1 LVQGCGAKTTG
12 TLNLPELPE
21 LVASFICFFSI
32 NNYIINTLKIDM
44 NTETL
49 DTSGTLF
56 ESVSYQSTESL
67 EKFMDSISLE
77 HAMHL
82 IKVSLEYSH
91 SKGLFT
97 MNETEI
103 LNRSLR
109 LINKNLNSVDE
120 STIPKSD
127 SVENN

>member
-1 LVQGCGAKTTG
+1 
-12 TLNLPELPE
+12 
-21 LVASFICFFSI
+21 
-32 NNYIINTLKIDM
+32 M

-109 LINKNLNSVDE
+109 LINKKLNSLDE
-120 STIPKSD
+120 SSIPKSD